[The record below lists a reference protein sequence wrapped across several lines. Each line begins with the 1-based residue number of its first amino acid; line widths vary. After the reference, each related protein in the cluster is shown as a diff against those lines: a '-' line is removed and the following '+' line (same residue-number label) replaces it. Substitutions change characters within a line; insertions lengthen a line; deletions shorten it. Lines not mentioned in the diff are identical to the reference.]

1 MTANLIKHRTI
12 FLWAVALTLLVSA
25 CSTKK
30 NTFTRRAYHNL
41 TAHYNAYWNGNE
53 SVKEGVAELRKSA
66 RDNYTSVLPVYNYGA
81 QNNAQA
87 INPNMDRAI
96 EKASKVIQRHSMYFD
111 KKEHVKWIMYSYML
125 IGKANFYKQD
135 YNAARRAFEYV
146 SRQYSEEPVKYEAM
160 LWMGRTFKQLKQYD
174 KAIATYDLITTESAG
189 LLLPWTVRKD
199 LPLAY
204 ADMFIA
210 QGKYSQAREFL
221 EKAIPLNSNAR
232 LRTRINFIL
241 GQIYQTE
248 GKDIRSGEYYTKVIK
263 GTASFEMAF
272 NARINLA
279 RVYNA
284 NSSDKKLIVKE
295 LEKMLKDA
303 KNKDFN
309 DQIYYALADIAFKDK
324 NDTLGVKYLRKSVA
338 SSVANDYQK
347 SVSSLRLADI
357 YFKRP
362 DYRLAQAYYD
372 STIMFLPKDFPD
384 YEKISAK
391 TDILTRL
398 VGFLQTI
405 HAQDSLQTL
414 AGMSEADRN
423 KIIDKAI
430 AAFIQKEE
438 EAKRLKEEEDLA
450 MMAGVGLQGRQIVD
464 QEKGTSAIGGGGWY
478 FYNPS
483 AISMGFS
490 EFTRKW
496 GRRRL
501 EDNWRLSNKREVAID
516 PIVEENGEAPADSTQ
531 GGAKGEGKDSQDF
544 KSRTTYLKD
553 LPTTPEKIAAS
564 NLMIADGLF
573 NSGIIFLEEL
583 FDKPRAIE
591 SFNQLISRFPDD
603 ANALQSNYH
612 LYRAYRDIGDS
623 IKMQFHKDQIIKNFP
638 DSDYAKILIDPNYNI
653 ELEAIR
659 NRVKTLYE
667 ETYLAFE
674 RGQFRTA
681 IIYSNDALANYK
693 DENLMPRFAYIHAVS
708 RGKTENTDTMKAEL
722 TRLIAT
728 YPASDMVEY
737 ARRLLGPEKTG
748 ATDIAGK
755 EGEVKPKEGESATK
769 PIDFSMYK
777 YNPAATH
784 FYAIV
789 VDGAAV
795 NVYGA
800 KVRITDFNTK
810 NYSVENLQV
819 NSVLLDNNRQMI
831 TISSFSELDKA
842 MRYFNGIREDTYVFS
857 GIREGTYHQFLISAE
872 NYPVF
877 FKEKDTDS
885 YEMFFLKN
893 YVEQK

>member
-1 MTANLIKHRTI
+1 MTANFIKHRTI
-12 FLWAVALTLLVSA
+12 FLWAVVITLLITA

-30 NTFTRRAYHNL
+30 NTFTRREYHKL

-53 SVKEGVAELRKSA
+53 SLKEGIAELRKSA
-66 RDNYTSVLPVYNYGA
+66 RDNYTSVLPVYNYGSA
-81 QNNAQA
+81 SNALT

-96 EKASKVIQRHSMYFD
+96 EKASKVIQRHSMYYD
-111 KKEHVKWIMYSYML
+111 KKERVKWVMYSYLL

-135 YNAARRAFEYV
+135 YNAARRAFDYV
-146 SRQYSEEPVKYEAM
+146 SRQYSDDPIKYEAM
-160 LWMGRTFKQLKQYD
+160 LWMGRTYKQLKQYE
-174 KAIATYDLITTESAG
+174 KAISTYDLITGESVG
-189 LLLPWTVRKD
+189 QLLPWVVRKD

-210 QGKYSQAREFL
+210 QSKYTQAKEFL

-241 GQIYQTE
+241 GQIYQSE
-248 GKDIRSGEYYTKVIK
+248 GKDNRASGYYTKVMK

-284 NSSDKKLIVKE
+284 SSSDKRAIVKE
-295 LEKMLKDA
+295 LEKMLKDT

-309 DQIYYALADIAFKDK
+309 DQIYFALADIALKEK
-324 NDTLGVKYLRKSVA
+324 NDTLGVQYLRKSVA
-338 SSVANDYQK
+338 SSVSNDYQK
-347 SVSSLRLADI
+347 SVSSLRLADL

-362 DYRLAQAYYD
+362 DYRQAQAYYD
-372 STIMFLPKDFPD
+372 SAIMFLPKDFPE

-398 VGFLQTI
+398 VENLQTI
-405 HAQDSLQTL
+405 HAQDSIQLL
-414 AGMSEADRN
+414 AAMSEADRN
-423 KIIDKAI
+423 KIIDKVI
-430 AAFIQKEE
+430 AEVVRKEE

-464 QEKGTSAIGGGGWY
+464 QDKGTSAIAGGGWY

-483 AISMGFS
+483 AISMGYS

-501 EDNWRLSNKREVAID
+501 EDNWRLSNKREVAMD
-516 PIVEENGEAPADSTQ
+516 PMITDDTGGNPADTTQ
-531 GGAKGEGKDSQDF
+531 GKPGAGKKSQDL
-544 KSRTTYLKD
+544 KSRDSYLKD
-553 LPTTPEKIAAS
+553 LPFTTEKIDAS
-564 NLMIADGLF
+564 NLLIADALF
-573 NSGIIFLEEL
+573 NAGIIFLEEL
-583 FDKPRAIE
+583 FDKPKAIE
-591 SFNQLISRFPDD
+591 MFSQLISRFPDNE
-603 ANALQSNYH
+603 NALQSNYH
-612 LYRAYRDIGDS
+612 LYRAYRDLGDS
-623 IKMQFHKDQIIKNFP
+623 TQMAFHKDQIIKNFP
-638 DSDYAKILIDPNYNI
+638 ESDYAKILIDPNYNV
-653 ELEAIR
+653 ELEAQR

-693 DENLMPRFAYIHAVS
+693 DENLMPRFAFIHALS
-708 RGKTENTDTMKAEL
+708 RGKTENMDTMKMEL
-722 TRLIAT
+722 TKLIAA
-728 YPASDMVEY
+728 YPTSDVVDY
-737 ARRLLGPEKTG
+737 ARRLLGPGQAAADSVK
-748 ATDIAGK
+748 GK
-755 EGEVKPKEGESATK
+755 EGETK
-769 PIDFSMYK
+769 PGDGQDALKPLDFTMYK

-784 FYAIV
+784 FYALV
-789 VDGAAV
+789 VDGTSV

-810 NYSVENLQV
+810 NYSLENLQV

-831 TISSFSELDKA
+831 TISSFGEIEKA
-842 MRYFNGIREDTYVFS
+842 MRYFNGIKEDTYVFS
-857 GIREGTYHQFLISAE
+857 GMREDSYEQFLISAE

-877 FKEKDTDS
+877 FKEKNTEA
-885 YEMFFLKN
+885 YLKFFLKN
-893 YVEQK
+893 YLKE

>member
-1 MTANLIKHRTI
+1 MT
-12 FLWAVALTLLVSA
+12 A

-30 NTFTRRAYHNL
+30 NTFTRRLYHNT

-53 SVKEGVAELRKSA
+53 SLKEGVAELRKSA

-81 QNNAQA
+81 QTIVQT

-96 EKASKVIQRHSMYFD
+96 EKASRVIQRHSMYFD
-111 KKEHVKWIMYSYML
+111 KKEHVKWVMYSYML

-135 YNAARRAFEYV
+135 YNAARRAFDFV
-146 SRQYSEEPVKYEAM
+146 SRQYSEDPVKYEAM
-160 LWMGRTFKQLKQYD
+160 LWMGRTYKQLKQYD
-174 KAIATYDLITTESAG
+174 KAIATYDLITTESVG
-189 LLLPWTVRKD
+189 QLLPWIVRKE

-204 ADMFIA
+204 ADMYIA
-210 QGKYSQAREFL
+210 QVRYSQAKEFL
-221 EKAIPLNSNAR
+221 EKAIPLNSNSR

-241 GQIYQTE
+241 GQIYQIE
-248 GKDIRSGEYYTKVIK
+248 GKDNRAGEYYTKVIK
-263 GTASFEMAF
+263 GTATFEMAF

-284 NSSDKKLIVKE
+284 NSSDKRMIVKE

-338 SSVANDYQK
+338 SSVSNDYQK

-357 YFKRP
+357 YFTRP
-362 DYRLAQAYYD
+362 DYRQAQAYYD
-372 STIMFLPKDFPD
+372 STIMFLPKDFPE
-384 YEKISAK
+384 YEKISVK

-405 HAQDSLQTL
+405 HTQDSLQTL
-414 AGMSEADRN
+414 AGMPEADRN

-430 AAFIQKEE
+430 AEYTRKEE
-438 EAKRLKEEEDLA
+438 EAKRLKEEEALA

-464 QEKGTSAIGGGGWY
+464 QDKGNSVIGGGGWY

-501 EDNWRLSNKREVAID
+501 EDNWRLSNKREVEMEMIA
-516 PIVEENGEAPADSTQ
+516 EETGDNPADTTQ
-531 GGAKGEGKDSQDF
+531 GAKGGGKDGKGGQDF
-544 KSRTTYLKD
+544 KSRDTYLKD
-553 LPTTPEKIAAS
+553 LPFTPEKITVS
-564 NLMIADGLF
+564 NLMIADALF

-583 FDKPRAIE
+583 FNKPKAIE
-591 SFNQLISRFPDD
+591 SFNQLITRFPDD
-603 ANALQSNYH
+603 ENALQSNYH
-612 LYRAYRDIGDS
+612 LYRAYRDLGDS
-623 IKMQFHKDQIIKNFP
+623 TKMEFHKNQIINKFP
-638 DSDYAKILIDPNYNI
+638 DSDYAKILIDPNYNV

-659 NRVKTLYE
+659 NRVNTLYE

-693 DENLMPRFAYIHAVS
+693 DENLMPRFAYIRALS
-708 RGKTENTDTMKAEL
+708 RGKTENMDTMKAEL

-728 YPASDMVEY
+728 YPNSDVVDY
-737 ARRLLGPEKTG
+737 ARRLLGPQQTG
-748 ATDIAGK
+748 TTALKGKDGETIPDAG
-755 EGEVKPKEGESATK
+755 ETTPKPM
-769 PIDFSMYK
+769 DFSMYK
-777 YNPAATH
+777 YTPAATH

-789 VDGAAV
+789 VDGSAV

-810 NYSVENLQV
+810 NYSIDNLQV

-831 TISSFSELDKA
+831 TISSFSEIEKA
-842 MRYFNGIREDTYVFS
+842 RRYFSGIKQDPYVFS
-857 GIREGTYHQFLISAE
+857 GMREGTYEQFLISAE

-877 FKEKDTDS
+877 FKEKNTEA
-885 YEMFFLKN
+885 YLQFFKN
-893 YVEQK
+893 NYLEE

>member
-1 MTANLIKHRTI
+1 MTT
-12 FLWAVALTLLVSA
+12 A

-53 SVKEGVAELRKSA
+53 SVREGVAELRKSA
-66 RDNYTSVLPVYNYGA
+66 RDNYTSVLPVYNFGT
-81 QNNAQA
+81 QSNAQA
-87 INPNMDRAI
+87 LNPNMDRAI

-111 KKEHVKWIMYSYML
+111 KKEHVKWVIYSYML

-146 SRQYSEEPVKYEAM
+146 SRQYSNEPVKYEAM
-160 LWMGRTFKQLKQYD
+160 LWMGRTYKQLKQYD
-174 KAIATYDLITTESAG
+174 KAVTTYDLITTESVG
-189 LLLPWTVRKD
+189 QLLPWIVRKD

-210 QGKYSQAREFL
+210 QGNYKQAKEFL
-221 EKAIPLNSNAR
+221 EKAIPLNSNTK
-232 LRTRINFIL
+232 LKTRINFIL

-248 GKDIRSGEYYTKVIK
+248 GKDIRAGEYFTKVIK
-263 GTASFEMAF
+263 GSASFEMAF

-284 NSSDKKLIVKE
+284 NSSDKKMIVKV

-303 KNKDFN
+303 KDKDFH
-309 DQIYYALADIAFKDK
+309 DQIYYALADIAFKNK
-324 NDTLGVKYLRKSVA
+324 NDTLGVKYLRLSVA
-338 SSVANDYQK
+338 SSVGNDYQK
-347 SVSSLRLADI
+347 SISSLRLADI

-372 STIMFLPKDFPD
+372 STVMSLPKDFPD
-384 YEKISAK
+384 YEKISYK

-398 VGFLQTI
+398 VGYLQTI
-405 HAQDSLQTL
+405 HVQDSLQAL

-423 KIIDKAI
+423 IIIDKAI
-430 AAFIQKEE
+430 AEFIRKEE
-438 EAKRLKEEEDLA
+438 EAKRKLEEENLA
-450 MMAGVGLQGRQIVD
+450 MMAGVGIQGRQIVD
-464 QEKGTSAIGGGGWY
+464 QDKGTSAIGGGGWY

-496 GRRRL
+496 GRRKL
-501 EDNWRLSNKREVAID
+501 EDNWRLSNKREVAMEMITED
-516 PIVEENGEAPADSTQ
+516 TGEIPADSLT
-531 GGAKGEGKDSQDF
+531 GKKGEGKNTQDL
-544 KSRTTYLKD
+544 KSRDAYLKD
-553 LPTTPEKIAAS
+553 LPTTPEKIEAS

-583 FDKPRAIE
+583 FDRPKAIE
-591 SFNQLISRFPDD
+591 CFSELIDRFPE
-603 ANALQSNYH
+603 NEHALQSNYH
-612 LYRAYRDIGDS
+612 LYRAYRDQGDS
-623 IKMQFHKDQIIKNFP
+623 TKMQYHKDQIITNFP
-638 DSDYAKILIDPNYNI
+638 ESDYAKILIDPNYNV

-674 RGQFRTA
+674 RKQFLTA
-681 IIYSNDALANYK
+681 IIYSNEALANYD
-693 DENLMPRFAYIHAVS
+693 DEDLMPRFAYIHALS
-708 RGKTENTDTMKAEL
+708 RGKTESTDTMKAEL
-722 TRLIAT
+722 TRLIAK
-728 YPASDMVEY
+728 YPKSEVVDY
-737 ARRLLGPEKTG
+737 ARRLLGPDKKE
-748 ATDIAGK
+748 ATAATLK
-755 EGEVKPKEGESATK
+755 EGETKPDAGGDATK

-777 YNPAATH
+777 FNPAATH
-784 FYAIV
+784 FYALV

-810 NYSVENLQV
+810 NYSVDNLQV

-831 TISSFSELDKA
+831 TISSFSEFDKA
-842 MRYFNGIREDTYVFS
+842 LRYFNGIKNDNYIFS
-857 GIREGTYHQFLISAE
+857 GMKEGSYQQFLISAE
-872 NYPVF
+872 NYPIF
-877 FKEKDTDS
+877 FKEKNTES
-885 YEMFFLKN
+885 YLQFFLKN
-893 YVEQK
+893 YLKE